1 VTDTARELDATAARL
16 PWRARAAIVAGRATA
31 WASRATRRGAGTHV
45 AGRVMLRLDPQ
56 LLERLGGGRRVALVS
71 ATNGKTTTTRFLR
84 VALETTGAKIAS
96 NHTGAN
102 MPAGLAIAVGR
113 APDAPVAIL
122 EVDERW
128 LRKVVDPLDAE
139 LLVLGNLSR
148 DQLDRFG
155 EVRSVAEQWRTVCE
169 NRPGLRVVAN
179 ASDPH
184 VAWAAMPANT
194 TWVDLGPGWRADAAT
209 CPECGELLVWDDSNR
224 FSCTCGFA
232 TPETNIRLDGST
244 LVIGDEKVPLTLS
257 VPGQWNVLNAALA
270 VVAAG
275 HFGVAPSVAAEAASH
290 VTTVAGRYA
299 VHRLPDGRDARILLA
314 KNPAGWSEVLTYLG
328 GRDTGVV
335 MAVNAH
341 LADGRDPSWLWD
353 VPFELLRG
361 MPVAASGER
370 ALDVAVRL
378 DYGDVA
384 CTVEPDPLRAASR
397 VGGADVHIVASY
409 TQFMSLSR
417 KIGRL

>member
-1 VTDTARELDATAARL
+1 LSERPARARL
-16 PWRARAAIVAGRATA
+16 AIAAGRFTG
-31 WASRATRRGAGTHV
+31 WASRATRRGAGTHLS
-45 AGRVMLRLDPQ
+45 GRVMLGINGE
-56 LLERLGGGRRVALVS
+56 LLHELGEDRRVALVS

-84 VALETTGAKIAS
+84 AALESTGQAVAS

-102 MPAGLAIAVGR
+102 MAAGLAAALAA
-113 APDAPVAIL
+113 APRDARNAIL

-128 LRKVVDPLDAE
+128 LRRVVDPLDPE

-155 EVRSVAEQWRTVCE
+155 EVRSVAEQWRRVCE
-169 NRPGLRVVAN
+169 ARPDMHVVAN

-184 VAWAAMPANT
+184 VAWAAAPART

-209 CPECGELLVWDDSNR
+209 CPACGELLMWSDDDR

-232 TPETNIRLDGST
+232 TPETSIRLDGDT
-244 LVIGDEKVPLTLS
+244 LVLGEEKLTLALS
-257 VPGQWNVLNAALA
+257 LPGHWNVLNAALA
-270 VVAAG
+270 VVAAR
-275 HFGVAPSVAAEAASH
+275 HFGVSPTAAAAAASH

-299 VHRLPDGRDARILLA
+299 VHRLPDGRGARVILA
-314 KNPAGWSEVLTYLG
+314 KNPAGWSEVLGYLG

-335 MAVNAH
+335 IAVNAH

-378 DYGDVA
+378 KYGG
-384 CTVEPDPLRAASR
+384 VECIVERDPTRAAQR
-397 VGGADVHIVASY
+397 IAGADIHMVASY
-409 TQFMSLSR
+409 TQFMALAR
-417 KIGRL
+417 KYGDVQ

>member
-1 VTDTARELDATAARL
+1 VRARL
-16 PWRARAAIVAGRATA
+16 AIAAGRLTG
-31 WASRATRRGAGTHV
+31 WASRATRRGAGTHLS
-45 AGRVMLRLDPQ
+45 GRVMLGIDRE
-56 LLERLGGGRRVALVS
+56 LLHHLGEDRRVALVS

-84 VALETTGAKIAS
+84 AALESTGQAVAS

-102 MPAGLAIAVGR
+102 MAAGLAAALAA
-113 APDAPVAIL
+113 APRDARNAIL

-128 LRKVVDPLDAE
+128 LRRVVDPLDPE

-155 EVRSVAEQWRTVCE
+155 EVRSVAEQWRRVCE
-169 NRPGLRVVAN
+169 ARPDMHVVAN

-184 VAWAAMPANT
+184 VAWAAAPART

-209 CPECGELLVWDDSNR
+209 CPACGELLMWSDDDR

-232 TPETNIRLDGST
+232 TPETSIRLDGDT
-244 LVIGDEKVPLTLS
+244 LVLGEEKLTLALS
-257 VPGQWNVLNAALA
+257 LPGHWNVLNAALA
-270 VVAAG
+270 VVAAR
-275 HFGVAPSVAAEAASH
+275 HFGVSPTAAAAAASR

-299 VHRLPDGRDARILLA
+299 VHRLPDGRGARVILA
-314 KNPAGWSEVLTYLG
+314 KNPAGWSEVLGYLG

-335 MAVNAH
+335 IAVNAH

-378 DYGDVA
+378 KYGG
-384 CTVEPDPLRAASR
+384 VECIVERDPTLAAQR
-397 VGGADVHIVASY
+397 IAGADVHMVASY
-409 TQFMSLSR
+409 TQFMALAR
-417 KIGRL
+417 KYGDVQ

>member
-1 VTDTARELDATAARL
+1 LSERPARARL
-16 PWRARAAIVAGRATA
+16 AIAAGRFTG
-31 WASRATRRGAGTHV
+31 WASRATRRGAGTHLS
-45 AGRVMLRLDPQ
+45 GRVMLGINGE
-56 LLERLGGGRRVALVS
+56 LLHELGEDRRVALVS

-84 VALETTGAKIAS
+84 AALESTGQAVAS

-102 MPAGLAIAVGR
+102 MAAGLAAALAA
-113 APDAPVAIL
+113 APRDARNAIL

-128 LRKVVDPLDAE
+128 LRRVVDPLDPE

-155 EVRSVAEQWRTVCE
+155 EVRSVAEQWRRVCE
-169 NRPGLRVVAN
+169 ARPDMHVVAN

-184 VAWAAMPANT
+184 VAWAAAPART

-209 CPECGELLVWDDSNR
+209 CPACGELLTWSDDDR

-232 TPETNIRLDGST
+232 TPETSIRLDGDT
-244 LVIGDEKVPLTLS
+244 LVLGEEKLTLALS
-257 VPGQWNVLNAALA
+257 LPGHWNVLNAALA
-270 VVAAG
+270 VVAAR
-275 HFGVAPSVAAEAASH
+275 HFGVSPTAAAAAASR

-299 VHRLPDGRDARILLA
+299 VHRLPDGRGARVILA
-314 KNPAGWSEVLTYLG
+314 KNPAGWSEVLGYLG

-335 MAVNAH
+335 IAVNAH

-378 DYGDVA
+378 KYGA
-384 CTVEPDPLRAASR
+384 VECIVERDPTRAAQR
-397 VGGADVHIVASY
+397 IAGADVHMVASY
-409 TQFMSLSR
+409 TQFMALAR
-417 KIGRL
+417 KYGDIQ

>member
-1 VTDTARELDATAARL
+1 MRTRVA
-16 PWRARAAIVAGRATA
+16 VAGGRLTA
-31 WASRATRRGAGTHV
+31 WASRATRRGAGTHLS
-45 AGRVMLRLDPQ
+45 GRVMLGIAPD
-56 LLERLGGGRRVALVS
+56 LLGELGAGRRVALVS

-84 VALETTGAKIAS
+84 AALESTDVLVAS

-102 MPAGLAIAVGR
+102 MAAGLAAALASAR
-113 APDAPVAIL
+113 RDAHTAIL

-128 LRKVVDPLDAE
+128 LRRVVDPLDPE
-139 LLVLGNLSR
+139 LLVHGNLSR

-155 EVRSVAEQWRTVCE
+155 EVRSVADQWRRECE
-169 NRPGLRVVAN
+169 ARPEMHVVAN

-184 VAWAAMPANT
+184 VAWAAAPART

-209 CPECGELLVWDDSNR
+209 CPSCGELLMWSADDR
-224 FSCTCGFA
+224 YSCTCGFA
-232 TPETNIRLDGST
+232 TPETNIRVDGDT
-244 LVIGDEKVPLTLS
+244 LVLGDEKVPLTLS
-257 VPGQWNVLNAALA
+257 MPGHWNVLNAALA
-270 VVAAG
+270 IVAAR
-275 HFGVAPSVAAEAASH
+275 HFDVAPARAAEAASR

-299 VHRLPDGRDARILLA
+299 VHRLPDGRGARVILA
-314 KNPAGWSEVLTYLG
+314 KNPAGWSEVLGYLG

-335 MAVNAH
+335 IAVNAH

-378 DYGDVA
+378 QYGDVE
-384 CTVEPDPLRAASR
+384 CIVERDATRAAQR
-397 VGGADVHIVASY
+397 VAGKDVHIVASY
-409 TQFMSLSR
+409 TQFMALAR
-417 KIGRL
+417 KYGDIAK

>member
-1 VTDTARELDATAARL
+1 LSERPARARL
-16 PWRARAAIVAGRATA
+16 AIAAGRFTG
-31 WASRATRRGAGTHV
+31 WASRATRRGAGTHLS
-45 AGRVMLRLDPQ
+45 GRVMLGIDRE
-56 LLERLGGGRRVALVS
+56 LLHDLGEDRRVALVS

-84 VALETTGAKIAS
+84 AALESTGQAVAS

-102 MPAGLAIAVGR
+102 MAAGLAAALAA
-113 APDAPVAIL
+113 APRDAHNAIL

-128 LRKVVDPLDAE
+128 LRRVVDPLDPE

-155 EVRSVAEQWRTVCE
+155 EVRSVAEQWRRVCE
-169 NRPGLRVVAN
+169 ARPDMHVVAN

-184 VAWAAMPANT
+184 VAWAAAPART

-209 CPECGELLVWDDSNR
+209 CPACGELLSWSDDDR

-232 TPETNIRLDGST
+232 TPETSIRLDGDT
-244 LVIGDEKVPLTLS
+244 HVLGEEKVTLALS
-257 VPGQWNVLNAALA
+257 LPGHWNVLNAALA
-270 VVAAG
+270 VVAAR
-275 HFGVAPSVAAEAASH
+275 HFGVSPTAAADAASR

-299 VHRLPDGRDARILLA
+299 VHRLPDGRGARVILA
-314 KNPAGWSEVLTYLG
+314 KNPAGWSEVLGYLG

-335 MAVNAH
+335 IAVNAH

-378 DYGDVA
+378 KYGG
-384 CTVEPDPLRAASR
+384 VECIVERDPTRAAQR
-397 VGGADVHIVASY
+397 IAGADVHMVASY
-409 TQFMSLSR
+409 TQFMAVAR
-417 KIGRL
+417 KYGDIQ

>member
-1 VTDTARELDATAARL
+1 MLGLDHELLDEL
-16 PWRARAAIVAGRATA
+16 
-31 WASRATRRGAGTHV
+31 GA
-45 AGRVMLRLDPQ
+45 
-56 LLERLGGGRRVALVS
+56 GRRVALVS

-84 VALETTGAKIAS
+84 AAVESNGRAVAS

-102 MPAGLAIAVGR
+102 MAAGLAAALAAAPRDAQAAV
-113 APDAPVAIL
+113 L

-128 LRKVVDPLDAE
+128 LRRVVDPLDPE

-155 EVRSVAEQWRTVCE
+155 EVRSVAEQWRRVCE
-169 NRPGLRVVAN
+169 ARPDMHVVAN

-184 VAWAAMPANT
+184 VAWAAQPART
-194 TWVDLGPGWRADAAT
+194 TWVDLGPGWKADAAT
-209 CPECGELLVWDDSNR
+209 CPACGELLRWSDDDR

-232 TPETNIRLDGST
+232 TPDTTIRLDGDT
-244 LVIGDEKVPLTLS
+244 LVLGEEKIGLS
-257 VPGQWNVLNAALA
+257 LSLPGHWNILNAALA
-270 VVAAG
+270 IVAAR
-275 HFGVAPSVAAEAASH
+275 HFGVAPTVAAEAASH

-299 VHRLPDGRDARILLA
+299 VHRLPDGRGGRVILA
-314 KNPAGWSEVLTYLG
+314 KNPAGWSEVLGYLA

-335 MAVNAH
+335 IAVNAH

-378 DYGDVA
+378 QYADVD
-384 CTVEPDPLRAASR
+384 CIVEPDPTRAAQR
-397 VGGADVHIVASY
+397 VAGADVHLVASY
-409 TQFMSLSR
+409 TQFMALAR
-417 KIGRL
+417 KYGDVQR

>member
-1 VTDTARELDATAARL
+1 MTRADTRSRLAVAA
-16 PWRARAAIVAGRATA
+16 GNATA
-31 WASRATRRGAGTHV
+31 WASRVTGRGAGTHV
-45 AGRVMLRLDPQ
+45 SGRVMLAIAPD
-56 LLERLGGGRRVALVS
+56 LLAKLGADKRVALVS

-84 VALETTGAKIAS
+84 AALEAAGTVVAS

-102 MPAGLAIAVGR
+102 MAAGLAAALGA
-113 APDAPVAIL
+113 APDGARVAIL

-128 LRKVVDPLDAE
+128 LRRVVDPLDAE

-155 EVRSVAEQWRTVCE
+155 EVRSVAEQWRRVCE
-169 NRPGLRVVAN
+169 SRPGLHVVAN

-184 VAWAAMPANT
+184 VAWAAQPART

-209 CPECGELLVWDDSNR
+209 CPACGELLQWDTRDR

-232 TPETNIRLDGST
+232 TPDADARVDGDA
-244 LVIGDEKVPLTLS
+244 LVIGDDKVPLHLS
-257 VPGQWNVLNAALA
+257 VPGHWNVLNAALA

-275 HFGVAPSVAAEAASH
+275 HFGIAPATAADAASR

-299 VHRLPDGRDARILLA
+299 VHRLADGRDARVLLA
-314 KNPAGWSEVLTYLG
+314 KNPAGWSEVLAYLE

-335 MAVNAH
+335 IAVNAH

-378 DYGDVA
+378 DYGG
-384 CTVEPDPLRAASR
+384 VECIVERDPMRAAVR
-397 VGGADVHIVASY
+397 VAGRDVHVVASY
-409 TQFMSLSR
+409 TQFMALNR
-417 KIGRL
+417 KLGTR

>member
-1 VTDTARELDATAARL
+1 MLGLDHDLLGEL
-16 PWRARAAIVAGRATA
+16 
-31 WASRATRRGAGTHV
+31 GA
-45 AGRVMLRLDPQ
+45 
-56 LLERLGGGRRVALVS
+56 GRRVALVS

-84 VALETTGAKIAS
+84 AALESTGDTVAS

-102 MPAGLAIAVGR
+102 MAAGLAAALAA
-113 APDAPVAIL
+113 APDGAETAIL

-128 LRKVVDPLDAE
+128 LRRVVDPLQPE

-155 EVRSVAEQWRTVCE
+155 EVRSVAEQWRRVCE
-169 NRPGLRVVAN
+169 ARPDMHVVAN

-184 VAWAAMPANT
+184 VAWAAAPAHT
-194 TWVDLGPGWRADAAT
+194 TWVDLGPGWKADAAT
-209 CPECGELLVWDDSNR
+209 CPACGELLTWSDDDR
-224 FSCTCGFA
+224 FSCSCGFA
-232 TPETNIRLDGST
+232 TPHTTIRIDGDT
-244 LVIGDEKVPLTLS
+244 LVLGDEKIPLHLS
-257 VPGQWNVLNAALA
+257 VPGHWNVLNAALA
-270 VVAAG
+270 IVAAR
-275 HFGVAPSVAAEAASH
+275 HFGVAPTTAAEAASH

-299 VHRLPDGRDARILLA
+299 VHRLPDGRSARVILA
-314 KNPAGWSEVLTYLG
+314 KNPAGWSEVLGYLS

-335 MAVNAH
+335 IAVNAH

-378 DYGDVA
+378 QYGDVD
-384 CTVEPDPLRAASR
+384 CIVETDPTRAAQR
-397 VGGADVHIVASY
+397 VAGADVHVVASY
-409 TQFMSLSR
+409 TQFMALAR
-417 KIGRL
+417 KYRDVLRS

>member
-1 VTDTARELDATAARL
+1 MLGIDGELL
-16 PWRARAAIVAGRATA
+16 
-31 WASRATRRGAGTHV
+31 H
-45 AGRVMLRLDPQ
+45 
-56 LLERLGGGRRVALVS
+56 ELGEDRRVALVS

-84 VALETTGAKIAS
+84 AALESTGQAVAS

-102 MPAGLAIAVGR
+102 MAAGLAAALAA
-113 APDAPVAIL
+113 APRDAHNAIL

-128 LRKVVDPLDAE
+128 LRRVVDPLDPE

-155 EVRSVAEQWRTVCE
+155 EVRSVAEQWRRVCE
-169 NRPGLRVVAN
+169 ARPDMHVVAN

-184 VAWAAMPANT
+184 VAWAAAPART

-209 CPECGELLVWDDSNR
+209 CPACGELLTWSDDDR

-232 TPETNIRLDGST
+232 TPETSIRLDGDT
-244 LVIGDEKVPLTLS
+244 LVLGEEKLTLALS
-257 VPGQWNVLNAALA
+257 LPGHWNVLNAALA
-270 VVAAG
+270 VVAAR
-275 HFGVAPSVAAEAASH
+275 HFGVSPTAAADAASR

-299 VHRLPDGRDARILLA
+299 VHRLPDGRGARVILA
-314 KNPAGWSEVLTYLG
+314 KNPAGWSEVLGYLG

-335 MAVNAH
+335 IAVNAH

-378 DYGDVA
+378 KYGG
-384 CTVEPDPLRAASR
+384 VECIVERDPTRAAQR
-397 VGGADVHIVASY
+397 IAGADVHMVASY
-409 TQFMSLSR
+409 TQFMALAR
-417 KIGRL
+417 KYGDVQ

>member
-1 VTDTARELDATAARL
+1 LSERPARARL
-16 PWRARAAIVAGRATA
+16 AIAAGRFTG
-31 WASRATRRGAGTHV
+31 WASRATRRGAGTHLS
-45 AGRVMLRLDPQ
+45 GRVMLGIDGE
-56 LLERLGGGRRVALVS
+56 LLHELGEDRRVALVS

-84 VALETTGAKIAS
+84 AALESTGQAVAS

-102 MPAGLAIAVGR
+102 MAAGLAAALAA
-113 APDAPVAIL
+113 APRDARNAIL

-128 LRKVVDPLDAE
+128 LRRVVDPLDPE

-155 EVRSVAEQWRTVCE
+155 EVRSVAEQWRRVCE
-169 NRPGLRVVAN
+169 ARPDMHVVAN

-184 VAWAAMPANT
+184 VAWAAAPART

-209 CPECGELLVWDDSNR
+209 CPACGELLMWSDDDR

-232 TPETNIRLDGST
+232 TPETSIRLDGDT
-244 LVIGDEKVPLTLS
+244 LVLGEEKLTLALS
-257 VPGQWNVLNAALA
+257 LPGHWNVLNAALA
-270 VVAAG
+270 VVAAR
-275 HFGVAPSVAAEAASH
+275 HFGVSPTAAAAAASR

-299 VHRLPDGRDARILLA
+299 VHRLPDGRGARVILA
-314 KNPAGWSEVLTYLG
+314 KNPAGWSEVLGYLG

-335 MAVNAH
+335 IAVNAH

-378 DYGDVA
+378 KYGG
-384 CTVEPDPLRAASR
+384 VECIVERDPTRAAQR
-397 VGGADVHIVASY
+397 IAGADVHMVASY
-409 TQFMSLSR
+409 TQFMALAR
-417 KIGRL
+417 KYGDVQ